1 MQNTHEILHGI
12 SLKKIL
18 EALVEQ
24 YWFEGLNERLKMN
37 CFASNPSIKSSL
49 TFLRKTD
56 WAREKIESL
65 YVDMITEW
73 EEK

>member
-1 MQNTHEILHGI
+1 MQNTHDILHGI

-18 EALVEQ
+18 EQLVES
-24 YWFEGLNERLKMN
+24 YWFEDLNSKLKMN

-49 TFLRKTD
+49 TFLLKTD
-56 WAREKIESL
+56 WARAKVEEL
-65 YVDMITEW
+65 YVDMVTEW